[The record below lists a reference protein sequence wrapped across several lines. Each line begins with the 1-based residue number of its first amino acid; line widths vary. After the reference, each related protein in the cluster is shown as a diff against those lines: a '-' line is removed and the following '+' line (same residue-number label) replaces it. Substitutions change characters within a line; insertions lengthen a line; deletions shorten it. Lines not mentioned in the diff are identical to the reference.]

1 MKETSSFATGC
12 ESAAI
17 RVQYWFGKDK
27 ENILPTV
34 QTPPHLQDFS
44 KKHKCDLVKP
54 PRIPSQVDHLPLQ
67 GYLSKK
73 KRQTKPRRVTKENI
87 SKSLRIHI
95 DQSHC
100 SISQKNINY
109 LQPENALSSARVA
122 YCRLKEHFLVS
133 KRLKSINKQEQHPG
147 PKRHNVVPIKSSTQ
161 KDLSENPYIQ
171 EWGKIKEER
180 HFQIGRVIKYLT
192 D

>member
-1 MKETSSFATGC
+1 MKETSSFATTGC
-12 ESAAI
+12 ESAAV
-17 RVQYWFGKDK
+17 RVQYWFGKDRGH
-27 ENILPTV
+27 ILPSA
-34 QTPPHLQDFS
+34 QTPPQDFL

-54 PRIPSQVDHLPLQ
+54 PRIPTQVDHLPLQ
-67 GYLSKK
+67 GYLAKK
-73 KRQTKPRRVTKENI
+73 KRQTKPRHVTKGNV
-87 SKSLRIHI
+87 SKSLGISV

-100 SISQKNINY
+100 SVSQKNINY
-109 LQPENALSSARVA
+109 LQPDNALSSARVA

-133 KRLKSINKQEQHPG
+133 KRLKSLNKQAHHTG